1 MVMKSSSI
9 DDKKYLYLHLCVYIY
24 IYKMLLIFSAQNFAV
39 STIFF

>member
-24 IYKMLLIFSAQNFAV
+24 KMLLIFSAQNFAV